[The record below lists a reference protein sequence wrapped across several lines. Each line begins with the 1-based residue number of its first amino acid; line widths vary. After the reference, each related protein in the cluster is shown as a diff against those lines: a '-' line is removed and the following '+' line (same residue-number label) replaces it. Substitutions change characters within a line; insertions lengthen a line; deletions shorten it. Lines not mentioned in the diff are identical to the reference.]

1 MKIFQRSR
9 FFPMPI
15 HSLLL
20 FVVWLL
26 LNDTFAFGHIVLGS
40 FLAIGIPLLVAG
52 LATEQPSIKKPG
64 LAVRYFFLVLW
75 DIFVANFEV
84 AMKVLSPMEKLKPGM
99 VAVPLDIQSDLGI
112 TLFASTISLTPGTVS
127 AEVSEDKLW
136 LYVHA
141 LDMDSEQ
148 ALIDEVKQRYE
159 APLKEILGC

>member
-1 MKIFQRSR
+1 
-9 FFPMPI
+9 
-15 HSLLL
+15 
-20 FVVWLL
+20 
-26 LNDTFAFGHIVLGS
+26 
-40 FLAIGIPLLVAG
+40 
-52 LATEQPSIKKPG
+52 